1 MCVRPLHAQADAIR
15 KLLLT
20 DYDTGV
26 IATDGLVRLAF
37 SSTPLALLD
46 DLFAHLDAACRR
58 LAAPKT

>member
-1 MCVRPLHAQADAIR
+1 MAIR

-46 DLFAHLDAACRR
+46 DLFAYLDAACRR